1 MSKPHLPQIKN
12 RLVRET
18 QKEKS
23 NNDKQP
29 RGEKLNN
36 SEGREGFRETLIHP
50 SLPSKAL
57 QDESKPRRVS
67 EAGV

>member
-36 SEGREGFRETLIHP
+36 SEGRETLIHP